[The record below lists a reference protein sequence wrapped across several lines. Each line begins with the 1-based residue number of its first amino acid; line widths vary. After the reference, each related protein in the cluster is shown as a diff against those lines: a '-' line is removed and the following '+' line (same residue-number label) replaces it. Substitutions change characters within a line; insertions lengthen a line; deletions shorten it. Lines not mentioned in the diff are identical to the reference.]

1 MEGVFEER
9 SIEENAEVV
18 SRMILNKKM
27 NAPSV
32 LQDFHVK
39 YQNKTDLNTSLS
51 GGNQQK
57 VVLARWL
64 SNHPL
69 IVLADDP
76 TKGIDVQARRDVH
89 KIMVEIANKGSA
101 VLMVSSDNDELV
113 NLTSM
118 TENSRLIV
126 MYEGQIV
133 KTLTGKSISVE
144 NIAKA
149 SVNL

>member
-1 MEGVFEER
+1 
-9 SIEENAEVV
+9 
-18 SRMILNKKM
+18 
-27 NAPSV
+27 
-32 LQDFHVK
+32 
-39 YQNKTDLNTSLS
+39 
-51 GGNQQK
+51 
-57 VVLARWL
+57 
-64 SNHPL
+64 
-69 IVLADDP
+69 
-76 TKGIDVQARRDVH
+76 
-89 KIMVEIANKGSA
+89 MVEIANKGSA